1 MRLQIDQD
9 RSSRRMMNR
18 DYEMTLDEVAAELG
32 VTREYV
38 GQVER
43 KALSKIEQ
51 ILDRS
56 GRSHAFRA
64 LLREL

>member
-1 MRLQIDQD
+1 
-9 RSSRRMMNR
+9 MMNR